1 MATSALVE
9 RFGPALVLVLV
20 LVLVLDRA
28 SFVVARSS

>member
-1 MATSALVE
+1 VE
-9 RFGPALVLVLV
+9 RFGPARALVLVLV